1 MSKQMLRVLR
11 RARCKRV
18 LWGITYCPTKCEK
31 KVISK
36 IEKEN
41 NDGLRSV

>member
-11 RARCKRV
+11 RAKCKRV
-18 LWGITYCPTKCEK
+18 LWGITYCPTKSEK

-41 NDGLRSV
+41 NDGLRSI